1 MKRQPSARSSSGQAL
16 QHSRHTQRDSP
27 APPRQSAPTRHRNTQ
42 QRQAFI
48 LASWLPRHEVPR
60 ADPAMERHAL
70 LDFGAGYIQR
80 SIDELPKQG
89 AAWPWRLRMNY
100 VADVLSIRHGA
111 LADSAMEF
119 RRPHTKPD

>member
-1 MKRQPSARSSSGQAL
+1 MMLSGVPNSAFTVGYTNSSWTLKADLVSEYVC
-16 QHSRHTQRDSP
+16 R
-27 APPRQSAPTRHRNTQ
+27 
-42 QRQAFI
+42 I
-48 LASWLPRHEVPR
+48 LNYMDAGGYAVQVPR

-119 RRPHTKPD
+119 RRPHAKPD

>member
-1 MKRQPSARSSSGQAL
+1 
-16 QHSRHTQRDSP
+16 
-27 APPRQSAPTRHRNTQ
+27 
-42 QRQAFI
+42 
-48 LASWLPRHEVPR
+48 
-60 ADPAMERHAL
+60 MERHAL

-119 RRPHTKPD
+119 RRPHAKPATDPRPRARRRPSDPWYGIVD

>member
-27 APPRQSAPTRHRNTQ
+27 APPRQSAPAP
-42 QRQAFI
+42 QALI

-119 RRPHTKPD
+119 RRPHAKPD

>member
-1 MKRQPSARSSSGQAL
+1 MALKVHGKGGRDLAAVSAITAMS
-16 QHSRHTQRDSP
+16 DS
-27 APPRQSAPTRHRNTQ
+27 AA
-42 QRQAFI
+42 
-48 LASWLPRHEVPR
+48 ASWHGR
-60 ADPAMERHAL
+60 AAIYLA
-70 LDFGAGYIQR
+70 FGAGYIQR

-119 RRPHTKPD
+119 RRPHAKPD